1 MERGFYGSVQDAKC
15 FECLPQHSQRATY
28 YSGTQTALADSG
40 FEGCGLLNAR
50 KGAAAVTEVGR
61 HLNRAIRRHRVLIEF
76 LFGSLKKRFSICQRP
91 WPRAANR
98 ESAPDVFYACC
109 LLQNFWMRK
118 YGYLRGFSYR
128 VRREL
133 EEWERKLLNNPQVR
147 SWNVDDLILE
157 SILDGHADD
166 LYALLEE
173 RGVV

>member
-1 MERGFYGSVQDAKC
+1 
-15 FECLPQHSQRATY
+15 
-28 YSGTQTALADSG
+28 
-40 FEGCGLLNAR
+40 
-50 KGAAAVTEVGR
+50 
-61 HLNRAIRRHRVLIEF
+61 
-76 LFGSLKKRFSICQRP
+76 
-91 WPRAANR
+91 
-98 ESAPDVFYACC
+98 
-109 LLQNFWMRK
+109 MRK